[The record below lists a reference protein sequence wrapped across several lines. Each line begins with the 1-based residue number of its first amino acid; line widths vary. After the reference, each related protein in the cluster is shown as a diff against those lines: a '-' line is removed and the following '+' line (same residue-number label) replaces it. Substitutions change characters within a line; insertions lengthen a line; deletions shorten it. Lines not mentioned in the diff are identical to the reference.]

1 MLINENGASLREH
14 QEACLVLLKEFD
26 RVCKLLNIRYC
37 LFAGTLLGAVRHKGF
52 IPWDDDLDVLM
63 LRDDYVRFISQ
74 AEGLMDSK
82 VFYLQKEFSVRWP
95 MFFTK
100 LRLNNTT
107 CLEKHHPKDF
117 EEHHGIYIDIFPCDN
132 AKNSALGRKL
142 QYFSSKVV
150 IAKSL
155 YKRGYETNNILKK
168 IFMLLCRVL
177 PQKPFLKVVKGN
189 SSNGEYVH
197 TFFAA
202 ASDFDKNI
210 IPKRIFEDN
219 IIAEFEDGKF
229 YIPKQYDEL
238 LNKLYGDYMVLPN
251 EVDRAKKKHAVFV
264 DTKNSYEKYRDFHNN
279 LKFDNYTKSI
289 R

>member
-1 MLINENGASLREH
+1 MSASLREH

-26 RVCKLLNIRYC
+26 RVCKLLNVRYF

-52 IPWDDDLDVLM
+52 IPWDDDLDILM
-63 LRDDYVRFISQ
+63 LRDDYERFISL
-74 AEGLMDSK
+74 AETHMDPN
-82 VFYLQKEFSVRWP
+82 VFYLQKEFSNHWP
-95 MFFTK
+95 MFFSK

-107 CLEKHHPKDF
+107 CLEKYHPKDS

-132 AKNSALGRKL
+132 AAKSAFGRKL
-142 QYFSSKVV
+142 QFISSKVI

-155 YKRGYETNNILKK
+155 FKRGYETNSIFKK
-168 IFMLLCRVL
+168 LFMLLCSIL
-177 PQKPFLKVVKGN
+177 PKKPFLKVVKDN
-189 SSNGEYVH
+189 SSNGEYAH

-202 ASDFDKNI
+202 ASNFDKNI

-219 IIAEFEDGKF
+219 IIAEFEDGVF

-238 LNKLYGDYMVLPN
+238 LKKLYGDYMVLPN
-251 EVDRAKKKHAVFV
+251 EVERAVKKHAVFV
-264 DTKNSYEKYRDFHNN
+264 DTENSYEKYRDFHNN